1 MKLLRCLF
9 LLAMCV
15 GAGAQVI
22 SFWPLDG
29 EVDNAGTLVVP
40 DMVGLNDGLWW
51 DKSSE
56 PNAPTGAVFAEGKFG
71 NAVYTKNGYIN
82 CGNDFSLNPQ
92 QSMTLA
98 FWLKGNSFPEGW
110 SNVIGKG
117 YSGYAYNRYATES
130 DLYLRI
136 AGTVYG
142 AGGGSAITGAWRH
155 YTIVLNYTNGTS
167 QYYIDG
173 SLIAEN
179 TYSGMGMYADPF
191 CIGSV
196 GDSLSRAPMD
206 GWFDEVIMLDE
217 PITASQVAG
226 LMNGYGTKAFF
237 KMESSAA
244 DSSFFNVS
252 ASLQGSPTFITGA
265 DNRGSALSLSA
276 NAGFSASV
284 QDSQQITLA
293 TLIKADSFVA
303 APVITKGSA
312 SLATNANGTVKFTV
326 GTTSL
331 TSTAV
336 LTAGAW
342 ASVIGTYDGVDIKLY
357 INGKLDGTLELIGA
371 STAGTSLSVGRSA
384 FAGSVDDV
392 RYCDYAFNQNDV
404 DKEAVGFANMPPV
417 VTASASEYGFWL
429 SGGSKRIDI
438 AGTIEDDGLSGI
450 AVSSLWTSTGPA
462 NVTFGDASQASTTA
476 RFTAAGNYVLTLT
489 ADDGEFQVFDE
500 IAITVFEDSFTGLVA
515 YWNFD
520 EVSGTAVADSIG
532 GHNGTIVGSTTQW
545 LTAGQ
550 KGGALNFGSRTA
562 RVVVPTSSA
571 IELTGAMTVA
581 IWMKGT
587 FTDSYEA
594 VISKGYGT
602 WRVIRYAAG
611 QQIYAQIGTAN
622 YIAAGPD
629 VADNQWHHVVMT
641 YDGITQK
648 LFIDGLKVGQ
658 ITYPNALN
666 NNSKYDLWIGSD
678 PTNSTSGWV
687 GAVDEARLYSVA
699 LPESKVLDLFIS
711 DGGQY
716 EVPTGCDSYYSGDV
730 NQDCYVGLDDF
741 VLMAQNWLKC
751 NEKSDPD
758 CVN

>member
-1 MKLLRCLF
+1 MKLLRCLV

-29 EVDNAGTLVVP
+29 EVDEGTLVVP
-40 DMVGLNDGLWW
+40 DMVGVNYGLWW
-51 DKSSE
+51 DKPSE
-56 PNAPTGAVFAEGKFG
+56 PNAPTGAVFGEGKFG

-92 QSMTLA
+92 QSMTFA
-98 FWLKGNSFPEGW
+98 FWLKGIAFPEGW

-117 YSGYAYNRYATES
+117 EAGGYVVHRYATES
-130 DLYLRI
+130 SLYLRV
-136 AGTVYG
+136 AGAVVG
-142 AGGGSAITGAWRH
+142 SGGGSAVTGAWRH
-155 YTIVLNYTNGTS
+155 YAIVLDYTNGTS

-173 SLIAEN
+173 SLIGEGVYN
-179 TYSGMGMYADPF
+179 GMSMNANPF

-196 GDSLSRAPMD
+196 GDNLGRTPMD
-206 GWFDEVIMLDE
+206 GWFDEVILLDE
-217 PITASQVAG
+217 PISASQVAG

-237 KMESSAA
+237 KMENSAA

-252 ASLQGSPTFITGA
+252 ASQQGSPTFVTGA
-265 DNRGSALSLSA
+265 DGRGGAILLSMNS
-276 NAGFSASV
+276 GFSASV

-293 TLIKADSFVA
+293 TLLKTDSFVA

-312 SLATNANGTVKFTV
+312 SLATNANGSVKFTI

-331 TSTAV
+331 TSTAI

-357 INGKLDGTLELIGA
+357 VNGKLDGTLELIGA
-371 STAGTSLSVGRSA
+371 SAAGTSLSVGRSA

-392 RYCDYAFNQNDV
+392 KYCDYAFNQSDV

-429 SGGSKRIDI
+429 SGGSKTINI
-438 AGTIEDDGLSGI
+438 SGVIEDDGLSGI

-462 NVTFGDASQASTTA
+462 NVTFGNTAQASTTA
-476 RFTAAGNYVLTLT
+476 TFTAAGNYILTLT

-500 IAITVFEDSFTGLVA
+500 LAITVYEDSFTGLVA
-515 YWNFD
+515 HWNFD
-520 EVSGTAVADSIG
+520 EGSGIAVADSVG
-532 GHNGTIVGSTTQW
+532 SNNGTIFGSTTQW

-562 RVVVPTSSA
+562 CVKVPTSSA

-611 QQIYAQIGTAN
+611 QQLYAQIGTAN

-641 YDGITQK
+641 YDGVTQK
-648 LFIDGLKVGQ
+648 LFVDGLKVGQ

-666 NNSKYDLWIGSD
+666 NTYKYDLWIGSD
-678 PTNSTSGWV
+678 PTNSTSGWT
-687 GAVDEARLYSVA
+687 GAVDEARLYSIA

-711 DGGQY
+711 DGGEY
-716 EVPTGCDSYYSGDV
+716 EIPTGCDSYYAGDV
-730 NQDCYVGLDDF
+730 NQDCYVNLSDF